1 MRQRWNRVTRY
12 VGWRWSL
19 VALAGVMLLA
29 ACAGLPSA
37 TAKRAP
43 SAEQTRLD
51 QDIAHARD
59 DLGVP
64 AALLQPILDQERQA
78 AKSGQRADAAYSTL
92 DQRVLAVE
100 TTSLQTLKTQTANDV
115 ESLSTALARLR
126 TRTTHSLDTYQS
138 TLIQAVQSE
147 LTAVTP
153 GDYATID
160 VAVRAQLAA
169 LAEMPNAQQ
178 RLVTFGIFLATT
190 SAAGTPVQNAQ
201 ALAKTDAATFDQAS
215 STSDFTALELTID
228 QQTATALGAEADGLR
243 TNSAAMLKQARADIA
258 TAHAAGINTAAL
270 TNAVNQD
277 ATQLALART
286 REDYLKLAGA
296 LNGQLRPTVPSVLRA
311 QANADARTLAKLIA
325 YGQTQHTLDPFTK
338 GLYPA
343 AYEYANAKEG
353 IGLALGELNAARTV
367 AEIEQA
373 DTDINILTAN
383 LQAMLD
389 NMKDPTPAGVAHK
402 AELRLLNLY
411 GLTSGKVMVVSLREQ
426 VARLYV
432 NGTLIAWSYVT
443 TGRPE
448 RPSPPGLHYAMKKYS
463 PAVFTSNDPPG
474 SPFWYAP
481 TPVKYAISY
490 ADGGFFLHDGWWRV
504 KFGPGTNLPHYAPIA
519 FNGGSHGC
527 INFPKEVMGWIYDWM
542 TVGTPVLVY

>member
-1 MRQRWNRVTRY
+1 MRERWKRCARC
-12 VGWRWSL
+12 VGWRWAL
-19 VALAGVMLLA
+19 LALASVTLLA
-29 ACAGLPSA
+29 ACAGLPAA
-37 TAKRAP
+37 TAKHAP
-43 SAEQTRLD
+43 SPQQTRLD
-51 QDIAHARD
+51 QEIAHARD

-64 AALLQPILDQERQA
+64 AALLQPILDQEARAARAGRQA
-78 AKSGQRADAAYSTL
+78 DAEYASL

-100 TTSLQTLKTQTANDV
+100 QTSLQTLKTQTATDV
-115 ESLSTALARLR
+115 ESLSTALSQLR
-126 TRTTHSLDTYQS
+126 ARTTHSLDVYQS
-138 TLIQAVQSE
+138 ALVQAVQAE

-153 GDYATID
+153 GDYA
-160 VAVRAQLAA
+160 AVDDEVHAQLAA
-169 LAEMPNAQQ
+169 LAEMPIAEQ
-178 RLVTFGIFLATT
+178 RLVTLGVLLATT
-190 SAAGTPVQNAQ
+190 NAAGAPLANAES
-201 ALAKTDAATFDQAS
+201 LGKTDALTFDQATT
-215 STSDFTALELTID
+215 TSDFTALELTID

-243 TNSAAMLKQARADIA
+243 NNGAAMLTRARADIA
-258 TAHAAGINTAAL
+258 TAHAAGNKTAAL
-270 TNAVNQD
+270 TSAVDQD
-277 ATQLALART
+277 AAQLARART
-286 REDYLKLAGA
+286 REDYLTLAGA
-296 LNGQLRPTVPSVLRA
+296 LNGQLRPIVPALLRA
-311 QANADARTLAKLIA
+311 QATADTQKLAKLIA
-325 YGQTQHTLDPFTK
+325 YGQTQHTLDPFNG

-353 IGLALGELNAARTV
+353 IGLAQGELNAARTV
-367 AEIEQA
+367 AEIEKA
-373 DTDINILTAN
+373 DTDINILAAN

-389 NMKDPTPAGVAHK
+389 NMKDKTPAGDAHK
-402 AELRLLNLY
+402 TDLRLLNLY
-411 GLTSGKVMVVSLREQ
+411 DLTSGKVMVVSLREQ

-432 NGTLIAWSYVT
+432 NGTLVAWSYVT

-490 ADGGFFLHDGWWRV
+490 ADGGFFLHDGWWRD

-542 TVGTPVLVY
+542 PVGTPVLVY

>member
-1 MRQRWNRVTRY
+1 MRERWTKYARHI
-12 VGWRWSL
+12 GWRWGL
-19 VALAGVMLLA
+19 LALASVTLLA
-29 ACAGLPSA
+29 ACAALPAA
-37 TAKRAP
+37 TAKRAT

-64 AALLQPILDQERQA
+64 ATYLQPILDQERLAANSDHQA
-78 AKSGQRADAAYSTL
+78 NAAYSAL
-92 DQRVLAVE
+92 DQRVLAIE
-100 TTSLQTLKTQTANDV
+100 TTSLQTLKTQTATDV
-115 ESLSTALARLR
+115 ESLSTALSQLPA
-126 TRTTHSLDTYQS
+126 RTTHSLDAYQS
-138 TLIQAVQSE
+138 ALAQAVQSE
-147 LTAVTP
+147 LAAVTP

-160 VAVRAQLAA
+160 DTVRAQLAA
-169 LAEMPNAQQ
+169 LAEMPIAQQ
-178 RLVTFGIFLATT
+178 RLVSFGVLLATT
-190 SAAGTPVQNAQ
+190 SAAGAPAPNGQAQ
-201 ALAKTDAATFDQAS
+201 AKTDAATFDQATT
-215 STSDFTALELTID
+215 TSDFTALELTID
-228 QQTATALGAEADGLR
+228 QQTATALGVEADGLR
-243 TNSAAMLKQARADIA
+243 DHGAAMLKQARADIA
-258 TAHAAGINTAAL
+258 TAHATGASEAAF
-270 TNAVNQD
+270 TNAVTQD
-277 ATQLALART
+277 ATTLASART
-286 REDYLKLAGA
+286 REDYLALAGA
-296 LNGQLRPTVPSVLRA
+296 LNGQLQPIVPSLLRA
-311 QANADARTLAKLIA
+311 QATTDTQKLAKLIA

-353 IGLALGELNAARTV
+353 IGLAQGELNAARTV
-367 AEIEQA
+367 AEIEKA

-389 NMKDPTPAGVAHK
+389 NMKDPTPASDAHK
-402 AELRLLNLY
+402 TDLRLLNLY
-411 GLTSGKVMVVSLREQ
+411 DLTSGKVMVVSLREQ

-490 ADGGFFLHDGWWRV
+490 ADGGFFLHDGWWRDE
-504 KFGPGTNLPHYAPIA
+504 FGPGTNLPHYAPIA

-542 TVGTPVLVY
+542 PVGTPVLVY

>member
-1 MRQRWNRVTRY
+1 
-12 VGWRWSL
+12 
-19 VALAGVMLLA
+19 
-29 ACAGLPSA
+29 
-37 TAKRAP
+37 
-43 SAEQTRLD
+43 
-51 QDIAHARD
+51 
-59 DLGVP
+59 
-64 AALLQPILDQERQA
+64 
-78 AKSGQRADAAYSTL
+78 
-92 DQRVLAVE
+92 
-100 TTSLQTLKTQTANDV
+100 
-115 ESLSTALARLR
+115 
-126 TRTTHSLDTYQS
+126 
-138 TLIQAVQSE
+138 
-147 LTAVTP
+147 VTP

-160 VAVRAQLAA
+160 DTVRAQLAA
-169 LAEMPNAQQ
+169 LAEMPIAQQ
-178 RLVTFGIFLATT
+178 RLVSFGVLLATT
-190 SAAGTPVQNAQ
+190 SAAGAPAPNGQAQ
-201 ALAKTDAATFDQAS
+201 AKTDAATFDQA
-215 STSDFTALELTID
+215 TTASDFTALELTID
-228 QQTATALGAEADGLR
+228 QQTATALGVEADGLR
-243 TNSAAMLKQARADIA
+243 DHGAAMLKQARADIA
-258 TAHAAGINTAAL
+258 TAHATGASAAAF

-277 ATQLALART
+277 ATTLASART
-286 REDYLKLAGA
+286 REDYLALAGA
-296 LNGQLRPTVPSVLRA
+296 LNGQLQPIVPSLLRA
-311 QANADARTLAKLIA
+311 QATTDTQKLAKLIA

-353 IGLALGELNAARTV
+353 IGLAQGELNAARTV
-367 AEIEQA
+367 AEIEKA

-389 NMKDPTPAGVAHK
+389 NMKDPTPASDAHK
-402 AELRLLNLY
+402 TDLRLLNLY
-411 GLTSGKVMVVSLREQ
+411 DLTSGKVMVVSLREQ

-490 ADGGFFLHDGWWRV
+490 ADGGFFLHDGWWRDE
-504 KFGPGTNLPHYAPIA
+504 FGPGTNLPHYAPIA

-542 TVGTPVLVY
+542 PVGTPVLVY